1 MGEAVLGRDLSVAVV
16 ASVMVASVMVVLVM
30 VVLVMV
36 MLVMVVMVV
45 MVVMGSGS
53 TDAVLFCREG
63 HPGAPSRWR
72 GQKDVG
78 ASTARV
84 QS

>member
-1 MGEAVLGRDLSVAVV
+1 MGEAILGRDLSVAVV

-36 MLVMVVMVV
+36 MLVMVV